1 MFKKLADGFYVA
13 AQLQPDDFAEA
24 KALGIKTVINN
35 RPDGEATD
43 QLPDALARAEA
54 ELAGLAYRFVPVV
67 SGGIFPDHV
76 AQFAEAVDASE
87 GPILA
92 YCRSGTRSTNLWAL
106 QAARQLPPD
115 EIIEAA
121 AGAGYDVSGLRPML
135 DQISA
140 THKHK

>member
-106 QAARQLPPD
+106 QAARHLAPD